1 MEKVED
7 NKGHRERIRKRFYN
21 NEIENFEE
29 YEILELLLTYCI
41 PRKDTKPIA
50 KELLRRFKDLKS
62 VFKADRFELLS
73 IEGIGDKA
81 ALFLQLLGNLENK
94 VQKSKIF
101 GKEMDSE
108 KGLKILNKDD
118 LLKYLKEKI
127 GYDGVERFYVI
138 YLSSSNKILEL
149 EENSSGT
156 LDRSVV
162 YPREIYKNVISLRA
176 KSIILAHNHPSG
188 NITPSKSDIELTN
201 EISKGLKN
209 FGALL
214 IEHIIITKNSYFSFL
229 EEGLI

>member
-81 ALFLQLLGNLENK
+81 ALFLQLLGNL
-94 VQKSKIF
+94 
-101 GKEMDSE
+101 
-108 KGLKILNKDD
+108 
-118 LLKYLKEKI
+118 
-127 GYDGVERFYVI
+127 
-138 YLSSSNKILEL
+138 
-149 EENSSGT
+149 
-156 LDRSVV
+156 
-162 YPREIYKNVISLRA
+162 
-176 KSIILAHNHPSG
+176 
-188 NITPSKSDIELTN
+188 
-201 EISKGLKN
+201 
-209 FGALL
+209 
-214 IEHIIITKNSYFSFL
+214 
-229 EEGLI
+229 